1 MVTLKTPDIKVVIK
15 EAIGGDPSLQESLIK
30 LHKEFFPQ
38 YDQYLPYM
46 EKRLL
51 LPPIDGYGNIE
62 HWWVLEYDKQ
72 PVGFIMFKYVPRRDC
87 SLGLLIAV
95 KPAFRRLSVGQAK
108 TLADYLIKASLEQL
122 RQDALSVGRSIPVG
136 MVVEVETGRLLQ
148 VYRDYGFI
156 EIPVDYCSP
165 PYIQGEISFENREE
179 LDKLEYLKSILG
191 IFPLEEAHADLSDP
205 KLISKLV
212 LAFLVDHYHL
222 PEDHSGV
229 CRILESIHRTE
240 DLRPI

>member
-1 MVTLKTPDIKVVIK
+1 MIAVNMPDIKVVIK
-15 EAIGGDPSLQESLIK
+15 EAIGGDPSSQESLIK

-62 HWWVLEYDKQ
+62 HWWVLEYDKH
-72 PVGFIMFKYVPRRDC
+72 PIGFIMFKYVSRRDC

-95 KPAFRRLSVGQAK
+95 KPAYRKLSVGQSK
-108 TLADYLIKASLEQL
+108 TLADYLIKASLVQL
-122 RQDALSVGRSIPVG
+122 KQDARSVGRSIPVG
-136 MVVEVETGRLLQ
+136 MVVEVETARLLQ
-148 VYRDYGFI
+148 VYREYGFI
-156 EIPVDYCSP
+156 ELPVDYWSP
-165 PYIQGEISFENREE
+165 PYIQGEKTFENREE

-191 IFPLEEAHADLSDP
+191 IFPLEEAYDDLSDP
-205 KLISKLV
+205 KIISKLI

-222 PEDHSGV
+222 PEDHSAV
-229 CRILESIHRTE
+229 CRILESIRRTE
-240 DLRPI
+240 DRRPK